1 MRSRRTVAWGALA
14 LAAVMSLVAGG
25 VSACRKDAGPTVPQG
40 NGMRGMPVEA
50 AHVRVGTVVDEVG
63 AVGSLQANESVVI
76 RSEISGRIS
85 EAPFT
90 EGRAVAKG
98 DLLFT
103 LDPAEAAAQVAQI
116 AATVE
121 LNRSNLE
128 RAKPLLEAQMISPQ
142 AFDQLAAKLK
152 ESEASLTL
160 AQERLNKATIRAPFG
175 GRVGLRQVSP
185 GDYVQPGQALVNL
198 EDLTAMKVDFRIPE
212 TVMGR
217 IAAGRPVT
225 VRVDAFPGQVF
236 RGAIRAIEPRLDEAT
251 RTILVRARVDNPGGQ
266 LRPGMFARVAVAL
279 GERPDAVLVP
289 EQAVVPMGD
298 EAFVYR
304 VVDGKAAMVKVVIGQ
319 RKDGEAEVVSGL
331 SPADVVVTGG
341 QTKIRDGAPV
351 MVIGPAP
358 GAPSSPPGKG

>member
-1 MRSRRTVAWGALA
+1 MRSRRAVTWSVLT
-14 LAAVMSLVAGG
+14 LAAAGLMIGG
-25 VSACRKDAGPTVPQG
+25 VSGCRKDAGPTAPQG

-63 AVGSLQANESVVI
+63 AVGSLQANQSGGI
-76 RSEISGRIS
+76 RSEVSGRIG

-121 LNRSNLE
+121 LNRTNLD

-236 RGAIRAIEPRLDEAT
+236 RGAIRAIEPRLHEAT
-251 RTILVRARVDNPGGQ
+251 PTILVRARVDNPGGQ

-304 VVDGKAAMVKVVIGQ
+304 VVDGKAAMVKVIIGQ
-319 RKDGEAEVVSGL
+319 REDGEAEVVSGL
-331 SPADVVVTGG
+331 SPTDVVVTGG
-341 QTKIRDGAPV
+341 QMKIRDGAPV
-351 MVIGPAP
+351 TVINQGGP
-358 GAPSSPPGKG
+358 PPVKG

>member
-14 LAAVMSLVAGG
+14 LAAVMSLVAVG
-25 VSACRKDAGPTVPQG
+25 VSACRKDAGPTAPQG

-50 AHVRVGTVVDEVG
+50 ARVRVGTVADEVG

-76 RSEISGRIS
+76 RSEIPGRIS
-85 EAPFT
+85 EAHFT

-98 DLLFT
+98 DRLFT

-128 RAKPLLEAQMISPQ
+128 RAKPLVAAQMISPQ
-142 AFDQLAAKLK
+142 DFDQLAAKLK
-152 ESEASLTL
+152 ESEASLAV

-185 GDYVQPGQALVNL
+185 GDYVQPGQVLVNL
-198 EDLTAMKVDFRIPE
+198 EDLTAMKADFRVPE
-212 TVMGR
+212 TVIGR

-225 VRVDAFPGQVF
+225 IRVDAFPGQVF

-266 LRPGMFARVAVAL
+266 LRPGMFARVTVAL
-279 GERPDAVLVP
+279 GERPNAVLVP

-304 VVDGKAAMVKVVIGQ
+304 VVDGKAVMVKVVIGQ
-319 RKDGEAEVVSGL
+319 RRGGEAEVVSGL
-331 SPADVVVTGG
+331 TADDTVVTAG
-341 QTKIRDGAPV
+341 QMKIRDGAPV
-351 MVIGPAP
+351 TVINQ
-358 GAPSSPPGKG
+358 GAPLPVKG

>member
-25 VSACRKDAGPTVPQG
+25 VSACRKDAGPTAPQG

-50 AHVRVGTVVDEVG
+50 APVRVGTVTDEVG

-76 RSEISGRIS
+76 RSEIAGRIS
-85 EAPFT
+85 EAHFT

-128 RAKPLLEAQMISPQ
+128 RAKPLREADLISPQ
-142 AFDQLAAKLK
+142 DFDQLAAKLK
-152 ESEASLTL
+152 ESEASLAV

-185 GDYVQPGQALVNL
+185 GDYVQPGQVLVNL
-198 EDLTAMKVDFRIPE
+198 EDLTAMKADFRIPE
-212 TVMGR
+212 TVMDR
-217 IAAGRPVT
+217 VAVGRPVA
-225 VRVDAFPGQVF
+225 VRVDAFPEQVF

-266 LRPGMFARVAVAL
+266 LRPGMFARVSVIV
-279 GERPDAVLVP
+279 GERPNAILIP
-289 EQAVVPMGD
+289 EQAVVPVGD
-298 EAFVYR
+298 KAFVFR
-304 VVDGKAAMVKVVIGQ
+304 IVDGKAAMAKVVIGQ
-319 RKDGEAEVVSGL
+319 RKGGEAEVVSGL
-331 SPADVVVTGG
+331 NPADVVVTGG
-341 QTKIRDGAPV
+341 QMKIRDGAPV
-351 MVIGPAP
+351 TVINQGP
-358 GAPSSPPGKG
+358 GGPPPAKG